1 MESLTR
7 VPTVLAAQN
16 KLLDSDNVHISK
28 KQTNRTRNMQKC
40 DKKKKKKQKKEEKKE
55 KKEKRKKG

>member
-40 DKKKKKKQKKEEKKE
+40 DKKKKEKKE